1 MKQRLEVLDATRGIA
16 VAAMVFGHVL
26 LWGGY
31 TYVHPVFGMVQKGL
45 TSFRMPALMLVS
57 GFLAHSL
64 LSRPFHKTIDRLA
77 HFSWIYLVWLVPLLV
92 LTPFGN
98 EFSFSNYAQNL
109 PRPVTV
115 LWFLWVLT
123 LFTLSIPIV
132 RLLPRQVILFGSV
145 ALGVANYAGFLNIE
159 TYSYE
164 NAAIYAL
171 MFYAGLLYR
180 PEIEQVLRAEISR
193 SLMVKLI
200 SAAIMTAATAKLL
213 RSWSG
218 HDLLGGPQRLLICLS
233 VLYLIRI
240 AVDLV
245 PGARRL
251 SLLGRHTLPIYVIH
265 LPLLMIIRKPIATVN
280 GSLAPLMTTILLMAA
295 SLLFYFV
302 AKRAHLE
309 WLFERPNWLTALCNR
324 LSERNDA
331 LSPLKVAPVQ
341 VGFSRDRFHR
351 HDPALDLHDK
361 RRQAL
366 WQIRTGRR
374 RSVVTEPHPSAV
386 LAKFSANRRAL
397 ADQAPH
403 LIIDP
408 HIGFDRTGAVPISP
422 DQSAYDAQQG
432 ERDDT
437 PDRRKIG

>member
-31 TYVHPVFGMVQKGL
+31 TQIHPAFGMVQKAL

-64 LSRPFHKTIDRLA
+64 LSRPVHKTIDRLV
-77 HFSWIYLVWLVPLLV
+77 HFVWVYLVWLVPLLV

-98 EFSFSNYAQNL
+98 EFSISNYVQNL

-123 LFTLSIPIV
+123 LFTLSIPVV
-132 RLLPRQVILFGSV
+132 RLLPRRVVLFGS
-145 ALGVANYAGFLNIE
+145 ATLGVANYAGLLHIQ

-180 PEIEQVLRAEISR
+180 PEIEQMLKADISR
-193 SLMVKLI
+193 PLMVKLI
-200 SAAIMTAATAKLL
+200 AGVIVTAATAKLL

-218 HDLLGGPQRLLICLS
+218 HDVLGGPQRLLICLS

-245 PGARRL
+245 PGVRQL
-251 SLLGRHTLPIYVIH
+251 SLLGRNTLPIYVVH
-265 LPLLMIIRKPIATVN
+265 LPLLMIIREPMATVN
-280 GSLAPLMTTILLMAA
+280 GSLAPLIATSLLIVA
-295 SLLFYFV
+295 SLLFHFV
-302 AKRAHLE
+302 AERIHLE
-309 WLFERPNWLTALCNR
+309 WLFKRPNWLIELCNR
-324 LSERNDA
+324 PSERNDA
-331 LSPLKVAPVQ
+331 SSPLEVTPAL
-341 VGFSRDRFHR
+341 VGLYRDRFHR
-351 HDPALDLHDK
+351 HDPALDLRDK
-361 RRQAL
+361 RRRAL

-374 RSVVTEPHPSAV
+374 PTVVTDPHPPTV
-386 LAKFSANRRAL
+386 LANVIANRHVL
-397 ADQAPH
+397 ADQAAH
-403 LIIDP
+403 AVKDP
-408 HIGFDRTGAVPISP
+408 QIGFDRTVAVPVP
-422 DQSAYDAQQG
+422 PVQTAHDV
-432 ERDDT
+432 
-437 PDRRKIG
+437 P